1 MSLLKR
7 VTSSDVAEP
16 PPGTFSQCL
25 VAGETIYVSGQH
37 AGTDDGGVGGD
48 GSMLSQATIALG
60 KIKAL
65 IEAAGGAMA
74 DIAKLTVYVTDISG
88 RGVGMDAV
96 RSFIEDINGT
106 FAVRVEEPNSTV
118 LKSVPAHFVIILPE
132 NRFQRID
139 VPLSALTT
147 QVA

>member
-7 VTSSDVAEP
+7 ITAGDVTEP

-25 VAGETIYVSGQH
+25 IAGDMIFVSGQH

-48 GSMLSQATIALG
+48 GSMLSQATIALE

-65 IEAAGGAMA
+65 IEAAGGMMA

-88 RGVGMDAV
+88 RAQISEARRKFFRGDFPCSTLVEITALAQPGLLV
-96 RSFIEDINGT
+96 EIEAIAIHT
-106 FAVRVEEPNSTV
+106 R
-118 LKSVPAHFVIILPE
+118 
-132 NRFQRID
+132 
-139 VPLSALTT
+139 
-147 QVA
+147 